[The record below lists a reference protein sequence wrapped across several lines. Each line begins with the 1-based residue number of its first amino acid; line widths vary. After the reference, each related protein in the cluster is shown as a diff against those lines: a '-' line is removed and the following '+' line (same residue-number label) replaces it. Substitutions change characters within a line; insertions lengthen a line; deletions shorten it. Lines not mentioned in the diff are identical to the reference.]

1 MYTSSMLRDSMAV
14 THKIEPVTLEG
25 RGLLVRCERT
35 PLLKPPAPRQ
45 SRTSKDCEQ
54 PFGEEEATAI
64 EGISSSRLV
73 LIMGTVWLSIFLASL
88 DSTII
93 ATLSAPISSEFD
105 WLSLLSWLAT
115 ASLIANAA
123 VQPIAGRLTDI
134 FGRRLGLAVSNL
146 FFAVGNLIC
155 GLSTNYYT
163 MILGRVL
170 AGIGRGGMISV
181 ATFLTS
187 DLTPLRK
194 RGTMQGIANVW
205 YGAGAMLGAVIGGLI
220 QDHTILGWRFAFF
233 IQVPPSL
240 LLIPA
245 IWILVKVPCKESE
258 QSSLERIDF
267 LGVFFTVSFL
277 VLLLLGLNA
286 GGNSVAW
293 THPLPLTTLPLSLL
307 AFAGFIWCEGKAKH
321 PIIPARLL
329 QDPTVLAACFASL
342 FVSMVLMTSTFYLPL
357 YFQVLGDS
365 TSTAGLRFLP
375 LPLGGVVGAL
385 GVGYVMTLTGECK
398 RSGVLGSLALIAG
411 TGILVFQD
419 ESSPVYLTCVA
430 LFFVGAGF
438 SLVLTTAT
446 EACLAAVDHSQ
457 QALVTSAI
465 CELHFLSSR
474 FSNIDANFYRRVRS
488 KCGWHAWYCCCV
500 CSVSAYFEGETV
512 GSVWRVFNRP
522 GRDSSCI
529 EQLGGAGETSQRMEG
544 GRYGVVHG
552 IFPACVGDDGYLG
565 FHGDGLYC
573 VVEAAQA
580 VFDDGQSVTDT
591 WPGGFGFVYLFLLSV
606 IIISVSADLR
616 RRYSTSTPGNN
627 IGF

>member
-45 SRTSKDCEQ
+45 NRTSKDCEQ
-54 PFGEEEATAI
+54 PFGEEQATAI
-64 EGISSSRLV
+64 EEISSSRLV
-73 LIMGTVWLSIFLASL
+73 LVMGTVWLSIFLASL

-170 AGIGRGGMISV
+170 AGIGGGGMISV

-220 QDHTILGWRFAFF
+220 QDHTVLGWRFAFF

-245 IWILVKVPCKESE
+245 IWILVKVPCKESD
-258 QSSLERIDF
+258 QSSLERIDS

-385 GVGYVMTLTGECK
+385 GVGYVVTLTGECK

-419 ESSPVYLTCVA
+419 ESSPVCLTCV
-430 LFFVGAGF
+430 V
-438 SLVLTTAT
+438 
-446 EACLAAVDHSQ
+446 
-457 QALVTSAI
+457 
-465 CELHFLSSR
+465 
-474 FSNIDANFYRRVRS
+474 
-488 KCGWHAWYCCCV
+488 
-500 CSVSAYFEGETV
+500 
-512 GSVWRVFNRP
+512 
-522 GRDSSCI
+522 
-529 EQLGGAGETSQRMEG
+529 
-544 GRYGVVHG
+544 
-552 IFPACVGDDGYLG
+552 
-565 FHGDGLYC
+565 
-573 VVEAAQA
+573 
-580 VFDDGQSVTDT
+580 
-591 WPGGFGFVYLFLLSV
+591 
-606 IIISVSADLR
+606 
-616 RRYSTSTPGNN
+616 
-627 IGF
+627 